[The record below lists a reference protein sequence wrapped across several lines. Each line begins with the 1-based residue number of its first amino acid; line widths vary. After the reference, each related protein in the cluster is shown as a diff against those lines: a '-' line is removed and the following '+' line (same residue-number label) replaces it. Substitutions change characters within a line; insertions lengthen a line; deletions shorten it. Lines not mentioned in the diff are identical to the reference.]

1 MTPDVQAS
9 PRVFRFHRHARA
21 QRAVVYDADL
31 NLVDLEDLRILAARK
46 VSFVVIDGETGGDIT
61 RVLLA

>member
-1 MTPDVQAS
+1 MTPDIRTE
-9 PRVFRFHRHARA
+9 PRLFKFHRHARA

-31 NLVDLEDLRILAARK
+31 NLVDLEDLRLLAARK
-46 VSFVVIDGETGGDIT
+46 VALVVIDSETGDDIT